1 MVPSEQRTIWSP
13 VRLHTLKAPKFLGLS
28 RQSHGTPVSF
38 TLSAKTNPRVPRLE
52 KTEWNILNQNMI
64 FSSWKTADSDL
75 WSNLCQKGGNYISSS
90 SLPQESLSSSSSSS
104 PVFSSLL
111 LLLLHSWSLWNY
123 LSPNLLTFQYLH
135 RIYSE
140 FRFSFPPRSKTNYGD
155 ESNPPNIRHQSIDL
169 PFCLPFFQT
178 TIKQIK
184 RCITR

>member
-1 MVPSEQRTIWSP
+1 MVPSKQRTIWSP

-64 FSSWKTADSDL
+64 FSSWKTAGSDL

-90 SLPQESLSSSSSSS
+90 SLSPQESLSSSSSSSS

-111 LLLLHSWSLWNY
+111 LLLLHSWSLWNC
-123 LSPNLLTFQYLH
+123 LSPNILTFQYLY
-135 RIYSE
+135 RIYPE
-140 FRFSFPPRSKTNYGD
+140 FRFSFRPETRLIMEMRVILQTLGTSLSTYHFAYHFPNNCQTN
-155 ESNPPNIRHQSIDL
+155 
-169 PFCLPFFQT
+169 
-178 TIKQIK
+178 
-184 RCITR
+184 